1 MIHLVLGSAGQIGSH
16 LVEYLK
22 TQGEKVYEIDILNN
36 EWEDLR
42 IQNNMVLDEY
52 LLEADIVYFL
62 AFDVGGA
69 KYLEQYQ
76 DTSEFIMNNMRIM
89 SNTFDAIQQ
98 SGTPFIFA
106 SSQMAEMSYSSY
118 GMLKALGEKVTK
130 DLGGLLVKFWNVYG
144 KEHDEEKSHVI
155 TDFIKMA
162 KHDGVIKM
170 RTDGT
175 ESRQFLYADDACEA
189 LLTLAKKY
197 KKLKKNKEYCITSF
211 EWNKVYEIAEVLDV
225 LSSCEIIPADRKDET
240 QRNAMNEPDPYI
252 EKYWQPRTSLK
263 EGIMKLYNMY

>member
-52 LLEADIVYFL
+52 LLEADIVYECDIVYFL

-118 GMLKALGEKVTK
+118 GMLKAL
-130 DLGGLLVKFWNVYG
+130 
-144 KEHDEEKSHVI
+144 
-155 TDFIKMA
+155 
-162 KHDGVIKM
+162 
-170 RTDGT
+170 R
-175 ESRQFLYADDACEA
+175 
-189 LLTLAKKY
+189 
-197 KKLKKNKEYCITSF
+197 
-211 EWNKVYEIAEVLDV
+211 
-225 LSSCEIIPADRKDET
+225 
-240 QRNAMNEPDPYI
+240 
-252 EKYWQPRTSLK
+252 
-263 EGIMKLYNMY
+263 